1 MHNTLGFSLYLSTS
15 PAQCPALR
23 GWAGTGAP
31 IFLSLH
37 ISEEFD
43 DTFCE
48 RAEQL
53 CHALADQGF
62 RVIADVSTKTLQQ
75 FGCTDL
81 VELARHLRLWAL
93 RIDYGFS
100 PEEIGAMAEKMP
112 IVLNAST
119 TTPEEAKAIA
129 GEGRQVFAMHNFYP
143 RPETGLDE
151 EYLRDTTRALQKAGV
166 KVFAFISGD
175 AQRRRPIFAGLPTLE
190 AHRDLP
196 PSVAFGDMVLR
207 FGMDG
212 VFLGDPGITKT
223 EADRILRF
231 CQENIL
237 SIPAQLNPDYHHLYD
252 RVFTCRV
259 DSPKW
264 LVRFQES
271 RQYSCPGESV
281 TPKNCTQRSRGAIT
295 IDNENYGRYS
305 GELQM
310 IRSDLKADSRVNVI
324 GQVPQEAH
332 LLMDCIKGGQ
342 KFTLVKPG
350 ISL

>member
-15 PAQCPALR
+15 PAQCLALR

-37 ISEEFD
+37 IGEEVGPD
-43 DTFCE
+43 FCQ
-48 RAEQL
+48 RAEAL
-53 CHALADQGF
+53 CHTLADQGF
-62 RVIADVSTKTLQQ
+62 RVIADVSTKTQQ
-75 FGCTDL
+75 LFGCEDL
-81 VELARHLRLWAL
+81 VELARRLRLWAL

-119 TTPEEAKAIA
+119 TTAEEAKLIA

-151 EYLRDTTRALQKAGV
+151 DYLLETTRALQEAGV
-166 KVFAFISGD
+166 KVLAFIPGD

-196 PSVAFGDMVLR
+196 PSVAYADLILR
-207 FGMDG
+207 YGLDG
-212 VFLGDPGITKT
+212 VFLGDPGITQT

-231 CQENIL
+231 CRDNIL
-237 SIPAQLNPDYHHLYD
+237 SIPAELDPEYHHLYGKT
-252 RVFTCRV
+252 FTCRV
-259 DSPKW
+259 DSPKR

-271 RQYSCPGESV
+271 RQYSCPGDLVAPGSCL
-281 TPKNCTQRSRGAIT
+281 PRNRGSIT

-305 GELQM
+305 GEIQM

-324 GQVPQEAH
+324 GRVPEEAH